1 MTGTSGTMWYTR
13 GICTFWP
20 SEGLSVSTWRKGR
33 VAGSCLTFLKLTS
46 FLLGKE
52 VTFFPGAS
60 NLWSWIHSAGTGY
73 PWVYYTC
80 SLFLLVDE
88 LLERCLVFGTV
99 QSCMHVLFC
108 KPQVKQLRTENVV
121 ATEGTLRTAHAT

>member
-1 MTGTSGTMWYTR
+1 M
-13 GICTFWP
+13 FDVP
-20 SEGLSVSTWRKGR
+20 E
-33 VAGSCLTFLKLTS
+33 ANKL
-46 FLLGKE
+46 FIRQGGYL
-52 VTFFPGAS
+52 FPGGIKPLVLAT
-60 NLWSWIHSAGTGY
+60 LCTGY
-73 PWVYYTC
+73 PWVCYTC